1 MTQRSGKVIQ
11 YSGKQVANG
20 RRGPATSKPMIP
32 QKRNTG
38 DSNADERGQA
48 VDERHRERALSVDA
62 VTVQKKRKTG
72 SINGCVFPFLYL
84 TCVDEFP

>member
-1 MTQRSGKVIQ
+1 MQGAS
-11 YSGKQVANG
+11 YKQANDTAEKECW
-20 RRGPATSKPMIP
+20 RF
-32 QKRNTG
+32 Q
-38 DSNADERGQA
+38 NADECGQA